1 MPLNTQ
7 ENQNTTLPILNMCFS
22 TIYNSMDMVIICLL
36 TVVLIPINWPFFEK
50 QETTTV
56 LLASASQTC
65 Y

>member
-36 TVVLIPINWPFFEK
+36 TVVLIPIN
-50 QETTTV
+50 
-56 LLASASQTC
+56 
-65 Y
+65 